1 VNLHVLV
8 SQLISDTQGSVA
20 KFLPELV
27 ISATIIVMLLTRV
40 SPLHRF
46 VSSFLIFVAGTLAAL
61 AVTGPWM
68 GIARQ
73 ELFTGMLVYDGFT
86 VYLRTILLLFALLFA
101 FFTRL
106 SGLPDRND
114 GADIYTLVLGST
126 LGMCLMASANHL
138 LIVFLGVEMASV
150 PSYALAAMM
159 KGRRQ
164 GSEAALKYSVY
175 GAGAAG
181 VMLYGISLIAGTLN
195 TLHLPT
201 LALQLAERLGD
212 LSSEQTMVLAMGG
225 LFLGV
230 GLAFKLSAVP
240 FHFWCP
246 DVFEGASAEVNA
258 FLSIASKAAAMALLV
273 RVVAGFGTLPPEV
286 APPSSAYV
294 EAETRL
300 IAQANNST
308 ETRFVAVTR
317 AEETTQQPAEQKPAD
332 AKPTDEKPADAKPAD
347 AKPADAKP
355 ADAKPAD
362 AKPADEKPA
371 DEKPADAK
379 PADEKPADAKPAD
392 EKPADEKPADEK
404 PTEAAKPA
412 DAKPADEKPAD
423 AKPADEKPAD
433 EKPEAAVD
441 AAPPAGELS
450 TLARRVTL
458 ERLAPVRGFCA
469 KLIALLA
476 VITCTFGNLAAYGQ
490 TNIKRLFAYST
501 IAHAGYMM
509 MAVPAF
515 LVMADLNAESATA
528 AVAGLSIYLFV
539 YMFMNLTVFA
549 IIAFWRNA
557 YRTEQIED
565 YAGLIRRS
573 PVLTVCFT
581 IALFS
586 LIGLPPLAGFIGKFA
601 VFAPLADGYRL
612 SAASGAPANFLLVVL
627 LIGGLNTAISLF
639 YYLRVVKVMTID
651 PEPKERRTGELTH
664 PWLQPAYVCLVAA
677 PLLFLIVGWSW
688 LHEWSLEAA
697 RRILG

>member
-1 VNLHVLV
+1 MNLHVLV

-20 KFLPELV
+20 KFRPELV
-27 ISATIIVMLLTRV
+27 ICATIIVMLLTRV
-40 SPLHRF
+40 SPLSRF
-46 VSSFLIFVAGTLAAL
+46 VSSFLIFITGTIAAL
-61 AVTGPWM
+61 AVTGPWT
-68 GIARQ
+68 GIDRQ

-101 FFTRL
+101 LFTRL
-106 SGLPDRND
+106 SGLPDRSD

-150 PSYALAAMM
+150 PSYALAAML

-164 GSEAALKYSVY
+164 SSEAALKYAVY

-212 LSSEQTMVLAMGG
+212 MSSEQTMILAMGA

-258 FLSIASKAAAMALLV
+258 FLSIASKAAALALLV
-273 RVVAGFGTLPPEV
+273 RVVAGFGTLPPES
-286 APPSSAYV
+286 APPKSALV

-300 IAQANNST
+300 IAQATSQSSPQ
-308 ETRFVAVTR
+308 FIAVTR
-317 AEETTQQPAEQKPAD
+317 QDTPAD
-332 AKPTDEKPADAKPAD
+332 AKPADDKPADAKPAD

-362 AKPADEKPA
+362 AKPAD
-371 DEKPADAK
+371 
-379 PADEKPADAKPAD
+379 
-392 EKPADEKPADEK
+392 
-404 PTEAAKPA
+404 AKPA
-412 DAKPADEKPAD
+412 DAKPADDKPAD
-423 AKPADEKPAD
+423 AKPADDKPADAKPADAKPADDKPADAKPAEDKPADAKPADAKPADAKPADAKPADDKPADAKPADAKPADAKPAEEKPAEEKPAD
-433 EKPEAAVD
+433 VKSEAEAA
-441 AAPPAGELS
+441 AATPQPGEIA

-458 ERLAPVRGFCA
+458 ERLAPVRGFAA

-476 VITCTFGNLAAYGQ
+476 VLTCTFGNLAAYGQ

-515 LVMADLNAESATA
+515 LVMADL
-528 AVAGLSIYLFV
+528 
-539 YMFMNLTVFA
+539 
-549 IIAFWRNA
+549 
-557 YRTEQIED
+557 D
-565 YAGLIRRS
+565 
-573 PVLTVCFT
+573 
-581 IALFS
+581 
-586 LIGLPPLAGFIGKFA
+586 
-601 VFAPLADGYRL
+601 
-612 SAASGAPANFLLVVL
+612 
-627 LIGGLNTAISLF
+627 
-639 YYLRVVKVMTID
+639 
-651 PEPKERRTGELTH
+651 
-664 PWLQPAYVCLVAA
+664 
-677 PLLFLIVGWSW
+677 
-688 LHEWSLEAA
+688 
-697 RRILG
+697 